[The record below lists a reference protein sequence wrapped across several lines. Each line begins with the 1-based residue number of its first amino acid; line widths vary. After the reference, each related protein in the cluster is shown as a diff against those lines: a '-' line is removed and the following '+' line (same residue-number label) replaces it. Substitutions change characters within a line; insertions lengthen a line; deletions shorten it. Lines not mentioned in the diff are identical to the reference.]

1 MMLLSAKFMR
11 RFMAGLFPAMTL
23 CGTAAMAATFCLVGP
38 AIPPQCY
45 YDDVQACQQAA
56 SPPNT
61 SCSISPDAFL
71 MYYGDARYCTVGSD
85 RVAQCMYVDRGA
97 CNVEAGR
104 TNAICFDRTDIKKE
118 KNPDPYRYDNRI
130 QD

>member
-1 MMLLSAKFMR
+1 MKRNTAKFTQ
-11 RFMAGLFPAMTL
+11 RFMAVIFPALFL
-23 CGTAAMAATFCLVGP
+23 CGTTAMAANFCLVGP

-61 SCSISPDAFL
+61 SCGISPDAFL
-71 MYYGDARYCTVGSD
+71 MYHGDARYCTTGSD
-85 RVAQCMYVDRGA
+85 RVGQCMYVDRGA
-97 CNVEAGR
+97 CNKEAMR
-104 TNAICFDRTDIKKE
+104 TNAICFDRTEIKTE
-118 KNPDPYRYDNRI
+118 KNPDPFRYDNRI